1 MTGSCRLF
9 KMRVFIL
16 IVMFSLNCL
25 SCVLSQEAAKK
36 ICIKDACVQAEIA
49 DTEAA
54 RQLGLMFRENLPEGR
69 GMLFIFEDEG
79 RYGFW
84 MKNMKFPIDIIW
96 IDKEKRVV
104 DVKPNLSPCQE
115 VRESFAGGDKEK
127 SCEIFEPRA
136 KALYALEVEGGFCR
150 RNKIEIGDKVSID
163 DR

>member
-1 MTGSCRLF
+1 
-9 KMRVFIL
+9 MRAFIL
-16 IVMFSLNCL
+16 FFIFSLNCL
-25 SCVLSQEAAKK
+25 SHAHSQETLKTV
-36 ICIKDACVQAEIA
+36 CVKDVCVQAEVV
-49 DTEAA
+49 DTDAA

-69 GMLFIFEDEG
+69 GMLFVFEDEG

-104 DVKPNLSPCQE
+104 DIKPNLFPCQE

-136 KALYALEVEGGFCR
+136 KALYALEVEVGFCR
-150 RNKIEIGDKVSID
+150 RNKIKIGDKVSID